1 MLVKQFITITL
12 LGPQDNNGLI
22 LGRHPEIQ
30 VSNLKGTV
38 DIFIACEQLRG
49 TDIY

>member
-22 LGRHPEIQ
+22 LGRYPEIQ
-30 VSNLKGTV
+30 VSNLKGTM
-38 DIFIACEQLRG
+38 DIFIACE
-49 TDIY
+49 